1 MVCVCVCVC
10 EGDVLSAECVMVHT
24 YVLKVMFI

>member
-1 MVCVCVCVC
+1 VCVC